1 MVARL
6 WILLAAVQ
14 HCAAFDFD
22 DEEDVPMKGAGGA
35 AAPAFFDDDATGLT
49 VELEHS
55 FDGKT
60 FSPRGKLFYRDSKP
74 YTGASGGA
82 GRASARAAQAKLS
95 GVSMAEFQRL
105 LTTGGYYTVRLPSVL
120 SEPQSMP
127 VFASV
132 SVCSLMASKFEERLH
147 LSLASSGRVSGIS
160 YILPVPTTQCPTAP
174 LQRMALDEALF
185 NTTVTVA
192 FPEEGA
198 KPHGKVPEHGFLPAE
213 ARAKLQRQQA
223 ANGGGPGGAGGEGGA
238 PQDPAA
244 GQSFLRRYS
253 MYILPAV
260 IMLSMGGGEPPAAEG
275 GAAAAGG
282 GAARPAAAAA
292 GGKRK

>member
-1 MVARL
+1 MVVRV
-6 WILLAAVQ
+6 WVLLAAVQ

-22 DEEDVPMKGAGGA
+22 EEEDVPTKGAGA

-74 YTGASGGA
+74 YTGVSGGA

-95 GVSMAEFQRL
+95 GASLEEFQRL
-105 LTTGGYYTVRLPSVL
+105 LTTGGYYTVRMPSVL

-147 LSLASSGRVSGIS
+147 LSLASSG
-160 YILPVPTTQCPTAP
+160 
-174 LQRMALDEALF
+174 
-185 NTTVTVA
+185 
-192 FPEEGA
+192 
-198 KPHGKVPEHGFLPAE
+198 
-213 ARAKLQRQQA
+213 
-223 ANGGGPGGAGGEGGA
+223 
-238 PQDPAA
+238 
-244 GQSFLRRYS
+244 
-253 MYILPAV
+253 
-260 IMLSMGGGEPPAAEG
+260 
-275 GAAAAGG
+275 
-282 GAARPAAAAA
+282 
-292 GGKRK
+292 

>member
-1 MVARL
+1 MVRL
-6 WILLAAVQ
+6 WVLLAAVQ

-22 DEEDVPMKGAGGA
+22 DEEDVPTKGAGA

-74 YTGASGGA
+74 YTGVSGGA
-82 GRASARAAQAKLS
+82 GRASARAAQTKLS
-95 GVSMAEFQRL
+95 GASLEEFQRL
-105 LTTGGYYTVRLPSVL
+105 LTTGGYYTVRMPSVL

-147 LSLASSGRVSGIS
+147 LSLASSGRVSGLS
-160 YILPVPTTQCPTAP
+160 YILPVATAQCPTAGLP
-174 LQRMALDEALF
+174 RLALDEALF
-185 NTTVTVA
+185 NTTVTLA

-198 KPHGKVPEHGFLPAE
+198 KP
-213 ARAKLQRQQA
+213 
-223 ANGGGPGGAGGEGGA
+223 
-238 PQDPAA
+238 D
-244 GQSFLRRYS
+244 
-253 MYILPAV
+253 
-260 IMLSMGGGEPPAAEG
+260 
-275 GAAAAGG
+275 
-282 GAARPAAAAA
+282 
-292 GGKRK
+292 RKSVV

>member
-6 WILLAAVQ
+6 WVLLAAVQ

-22 DEEDVPMKGAGGA
+22 DEEELPIKGAGGA
-35 AAPAFFDDDATGLT
+35 AAPAFFDDDAAGLT
-49 VELEHS
+49 VDLEHS

-60 FSPRGKLFYRDSKP
+60 FSPRGKLFYRESKP

-95 GVSMAEFQRL
+95 GESMAELQRL
-105 LTTGGYYTVRLPSVL
+105 LMTGGYYTVRMPSVL

-147 LSLASSGRVSGIS
+147 LSLGSSGRVSGIS
-160 YILPVPTTQCPTAP
+160 YILPVATTQCPTAGLP
-174 LQRMALDEALF
+174 RLALDEALF

-198 KPHGKVPEHGFLPAE
+198 KPHGKVPDQGLP
-213 ARAKLQRQQA
+213 R
-223 ANGGGPGGAGGEGGA
+223 
-238 PQDPAA
+238 PQP
-244 GQSFLRRYS
+244 
-253 MYILPAV
+253 
-260 IMLSMGGGEPPAAEG
+260 
-275 GAAAAGG
+275 
-282 GAARPAAAAA
+282 
-292 GGKRK
+292 

>member
-6 WILLAAVQ
+6 WILLAVAQ

-160 YILPVPTTQCPTAP
+160 YILPVT
-174 LQRMALDEALF
+174 L
-185 NTTVTVA
+185 
-192 FPEEGA
+192 
-198 KPHGKVPEHGFLPAE
+198 
-213 ARAKLQRQQA
+213 
-223 ANGGGPGGAGGEGGA
+223 
-238 PQDPAA
+238 
-244 GQSFLRRYS
+244 
-253 MYILPAV
+253 
-260 IMLSMGGGEPPAAEG
+260 
-275 GAAAAGG
+275 
-282 GAARPAAAAA
+282 
-292 GGKRK
+292 

>member
-6 WILLAAVQ
+6 WVLLAAVQ

-22 DEEDVPMKGAGGA
+22 DEDVEVPMKGAGGT

-60 FSPRGKLFYRDSKP
+60 FSPRGKLFYRDS
-74 YTGASGGA
+74 A

-95 GVSMAEFQRL
+95 SESMAEFQRL
-105 LTTGGYYTVRLPSVL
+105 LTTGGHYTVRMPSVL
-120 SEPQSMP
+120 NEPQSMP

-147 LSLASSGRVSGIS
+147 LSLASSGRVSGLS
-160 YILPVPTTQCPTAP
+160 YILPVATTKCPTAGLP
-174 LQRMALDEALF
+174 RLALDEALF
-185 NTTVTVA
+185 NTTVTLA

-198 KPHGKVPEHGFLPAE
+198 KPHGKVPEQG
-213 ARAKLQRQQA
+213 
-223 ANGGGPGGAGGEGGA
+223 
-238 PQDPAA
+238 
-244 GQSFLRRYS
+244 
-253 MYILPAV
+253 
-260 IMLSMGGGEPPAAEG
+260 
-275 GAAAAGG
+275 
-282 GAARPAAAAA
+282 
-292 GGKRK
+292 